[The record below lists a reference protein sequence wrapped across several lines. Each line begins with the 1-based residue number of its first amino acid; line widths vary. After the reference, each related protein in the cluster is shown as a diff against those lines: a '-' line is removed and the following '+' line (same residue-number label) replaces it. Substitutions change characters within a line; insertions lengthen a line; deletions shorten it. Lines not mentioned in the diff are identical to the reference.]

1 MKKRYIIMAALAF
14 SAGLFAQTQDSLL
27 QRQLELERDFNPS
40 LLDAD
45 KINSLPALREP
56 VVQKA
61 NTNYSTWAGRMTPP
75 LEIALPRPADIMT
88 EIPYSLKR
96 VIFHSMPATMPTWMA
111 PLDTGS

>member
-45 KINSLPALREP
+45 KINSLPACGNR
-56 VVQKA
+56 
-61 NTNYSTWAGRMTPP
+61 
-75 LEIALPRPADIMT
+75 
-88 EIPYSLKR
+88 
-96 VIFHSMPATMPTWMA
+96 
-111 PLDTGS
+111 